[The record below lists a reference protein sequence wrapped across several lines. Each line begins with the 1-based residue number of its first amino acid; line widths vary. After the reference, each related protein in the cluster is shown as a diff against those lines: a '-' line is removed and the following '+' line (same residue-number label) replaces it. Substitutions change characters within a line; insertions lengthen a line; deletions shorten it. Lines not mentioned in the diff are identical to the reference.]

1 MIPKQ
6 EQKLREN
13 IRQLIE
19 VVKQRRESTAAKIL
33 EEEARLR
40 GIVRGLLNI
49 ELSNLSE
56 GITPDNDPTPNKSTG
71 INVLEDLLKKIIPVL
86 QTDFKLLTTD
96 GSQRQSF
103 RAHIINAVIGALTP
117 AEVNNEAGD
126 DIEALAEIVDVDLGG
141 PADADKFID
150 IRTDAEKSADEEEP
164 EESDPRDEFGMDGA
178 DETGRNVAFN
188 AFKKIQTSII
198 DSYELLS
205 NNEDQELFY
214 DYLIANLKLYFDKFE
229 DELAGKLEEPTTPEY
244 EATKQEQDAE
254 PVESDTADED
264 VETEDDE
271 EIDLDFEEEE
281 EEIDLEF

>member
-19 VVKQRRESTAAKIL
+19 VVKQRRESAAAKII

-56 GITPDNDPTPNKSTG
+56 GVTPDNDPTPNKSTG

-141 PADADKFID
+141 PADTDKFID

-229 DELAGKLEEPTTPEY
+229 DELSPEVEEPTNQAY
-244 EATKQEQDAE
+244 QDA
-254 PVESDTADED
+254 VDTGEED
-264 VETEDDE
+264 AMAAGEEDAMVAG
-271 EIDLDFEEEE
+271 EEEMG
-281 EEIDLEF
+281 LEF

>member
-6 EQKLREN
+6 EQRLREN

-19 VVKQRRESTAAKIL
+19 VVKQRRESAAAKII

-40 GIVRGLLNI
+40 GIVRSLLDI

-56 GITPDNDPTPNKSTG
+56 SVTPDNDPTPNKSTG

-150 IRTDAEKSADEEEP
+150 IRTDAEKAADEEEP

-229 DELAGKLEEPTTPEY
+229 DELSPEVEEPTNQAY
-244 EATKQEQDAE
+244 QDAVDVGE
-254 PVESDTADED
+254 ED
-264 VETEDDE
+264 AMAAG
-271 EIDLDFEEEE
+271 EEEMG
-281 EEIDLEF
+281 LEF